1 MGLTEHLADHLQIP
15 RVQLPHPPN
24 ITRQAAGFFLSLTQM
39 PSLMVLMGDLMLAD
53 RASDGVISVSFQRDS
68 SDLRDGGLTAL
79 PDLKNRQ
86 LKNRAA
92 QQSRGTNPPPAAVL
106 QSV

>member
-1 MGLTEHLADHLQIP
+1 
-15 RVQLPHPPN
+15 
-24 ITRQAAGFFLSLTQM
+24 M
-39 PSLMVLMGDLMLAD
+39 PSLMVLMGDLILAD
-53 RASDGVISVSFQRDS
+53 RSSDGVISVSFQRDS

-79 PDLKNRQ
+79 PDLNNRQ

-92 QQSRGTNPPPAAVL
+92 QKSRGTNPPPPEVL

>member
-1 MGLTEHLADHLQIP
+1 
-15 RVQLPHPPN
+15 
-24 ITRQAAGFFLSLTQM
+24 M

-92 QQSRGTNPPPAAVL
+92 QKSRGTNPPPPAVL
-106 QSV
+106 QNV